1 MKSKKEC
8 LHALETIMD
17 TKLEEVDGLWWP
29 IETVGQFRREECKTL
44 GNLIHE
50 HFENPGFSFEEI
62 DCETPVFDKA
72 TQSWLLVQ
80 RKIGTAED
88 NPKMIAYIAEDQ
100 MIDEVEYEPNR
111 FYAKPFLLEGSL
123 G

>member
-8 LHALETIMD
+8 LNALETIMD

-50 HFENPGFSFEEI
+50 
-62 DCETPVFDKA
+62 
-72 TQSWLLVQ
+72 
-80 RKIGTAED
+80 IGRAH
-88 NPKMIAYIAEDQ
+88 
-100 MIDEVEYEPNR
+100 V
-111 FYAKPFLLEGSL
+111 
-123 G
+123 